1 MFTVGGY
8 MLKKVLIR
16 EKEIPVP
23 IPVRN
28 LQEAITWISS
38 TFVEEGAVITKVT
51 LDGVDLAFGDEK
63 IEKGI
68 SLAEKSLLRVQIDNP
83 RELSIKTLD
92 VIRDLSVGMNDKLKN
107 LAVKGWESPSNKEFF
122 YDTRLILDDLN
133 LALHMI
139 EHVNG
144 LVDYTHVDAAPVN
157 GTYRLLIRVREKLMH
172 AYTKKDGKECA
183 NLLLN
188 RLEPLL
194 KDLSNESENLQIRI
208 FSTAV
213 EDPKSIVMG
222 F

>member
-1 MFTVGGY
+1 MV
-8 MLKKVLIR
+8 KKIIIR
-16 EKEIPVP
+16 DKEIPVP
-23 IPVRN
+23 VPIRN
-28 LQEAITWISS
+28 VQEAVAWISS
-38 TFVEEGAVITKVT
+38 TFMEEGSVITKVT

-63 IEKGI
+63 LEKEVLL
-68 SLAEKSLLRVQIDNP
+68 SEKSILRFQIDNP

-92 VIRDLSVGMNDKLKN
+92 VIRDLSVGMNDTIKN
-107 LAVKGWESPSNKEFF
+107 LAVKGWELPSNKDFF
-122 YDTRLILDDLN
+122 YEVRLVLDDVN

-157 GTYRLLIRVREKLMH
+157 GTYRLLIRVREKLFQ
-172 AYTKKDGKECA
+172 AYARNDGKECA
-183 NLLLN
+183 SLLLN

-194 KDLSNESENLQIRI
+194 KELGNESENLQIRI

-213 EDPKSIVMG
+213 EDAESLVMG

>member
-1 MFTVGGY
+1 MFTAGGY
-8 MLKKVLIR
+8 MLKKVRIR

-28 LQEAITWISS
+28 LQEAIVWITS
-38 TFVEEGAVITKVT
+38 TFLEEGSVLTKVT

-63 IEKGI
+63 IEKGVFL
-68 SLAEKSLLRVQIDNP
+68 SEDSVLRIQIDNP
-83 RELSIKTLD
+83 RQLSIKTLD
-92 VIRDLSVGMNDKLKN
+92 VIRDISVGMNDKLKL
-107 LAVKGWESPSNKEFF
+107 LAVKGWQSPSNKDFL
-122 YDTRLILDDLN
+122 YDVRLILDDLN

-157 GTYRLLIRVREKLMH
+157 GTYRLLIRVREKLKH
-172 AYTKKDGKECA
+172 AYLKADGKECA
-183 NLLLN
+183 TLLLN

-194 KDLSNESENLQIRI
+194 KELSNESENLQIRI

-213 EDPKSIVMG
+213 EDPDSIVMG